1 MLHKTINL
9 SSDGRVNLRT
19 YIHDNNNNNFQ
30 EKKRPALIILPGGA
44 YSFLSNRESEPVAIT
59 FMKEGFNTFVLN
71 YSVGDYSE
79 YPNPLE
85 EISKAIWIVR
95 QHSDEWGI
103 ISGAIALMGFS
114 AGAAIAAM
122 AGTQWNTPGLADRLE
137 IPQGMNK
144 PNAVVFGYGAS
155 LTSTIMDDPTVF
167 KPKLGK
173 IATDRTPEL
182 DIVNYVGPHTP
193 PFFIWHTRYD
203 NHVPAINPLLLA
215 EALQKYD
222 LPYELHLFQTGQHGM
237 SVSNN
242 LSAYNE
248 PGLRHPNVDMW
259 VPLCTN
265 WLYVIFNLSFL

>member
-1 MLHKTINL
+1 MIHKTIKFT
-9 SSDGRVNLRT
+9 SDSRVTLQT
-19 YIHDNNNNNFQ
+19 YIHDKYNSHFQ
-30 EKKRPALIILPGGA
+30 IKKRPALIILPGGA
-44 YSFLSNRESEPVAIT
+44 YSFLSERESEPVAIT
-59 FMKEGFNTFVLN
+59 FMKEGFNVFILN
-71 YSVGDYSE
+71 YSVGDYSK
-79 YPNPLE
+79 YPAPLE
-85 EISKAIWIVR
+85 EVSKAIWEVR
-95 QHSDEWGI
+95 RNSEEWGI
-103 ISGAIALMGFS
+103 NPDSIGLVGFS
-114 AGAAIAAM
+114 AGAVIAAM
-122 AGTQWNTPGLADRLE
+122 AGTQWNTVNLAERLG
-137 IPQGMNK
+137 IPLGMNR

-222 LPYELHLFQTGQHGM
+222 LPYELHLFQAGQHGM

-242 LSAYNE
+242 LSAFNE

-265 WLYVIFNLSFL
+265 WLYDIFNLSFI